1 MGAQTEAAADRHR
14 RYTWGAALA
23 VAVVAFA
30 AYANNLGN
38 GFAMD
43 DRYTVLGNP
52 GIRSLANL
60 PRFFVSSWGQAQ
72 QGFDNAINQGYW
84 RPLSEV
90 ALALDF
96 RLHELR
102 PLGYH
107 LTNNLLHAAASA
119 LTLLLLRRLGLGLF
133 GATIGGLWFAVHTVH
148 TEAVN
153 LITYRTE
160 LLSCLFAIAA
170 VHVGAHERDR
180 RSWRRALATAGLY
193 ALGLMAKETAVTVP
207 VILLW
212 IDLVVRVKGRLPDR
226 SELRDLARVQAP
238 LFLVLLLYFAVRARL
253 VQTTA
258 LPFFAGLPPHLVA
271 ASVMSIY
278 ETYVRLLF
286 LPWPLLHFYDWTV
299 LPPAQSLTEPEVL
312 AGALLFVSAGAGAL
326 WLWWRRRAAPLAI
339 GLGLFLIALLPFLHL
354 VPLPV
359 GAGERFLYLASVG
372 PALCLGFLFERALLR
387 FPRARLAVLCAAA
400 VLLTPLCALTVERNR
415 AWRSDETLLTQA
427 AADYPGSF
435 VVHHTLGRLYLEQ
448 GDPAAAARCFE
459 RAAPILPDLTI
470 NTVMWVRALRESG
483 QGAAAAALLE
493 REVKRRGPLPE
504 LVKLR

>member
-1 MGAQTEAAADRHR
+1 MEAGR
-14 RYTWGAALA
+14 RGLWAALA
-23 VAVVAFA
+23 VAVVAFM

-119 LTLLLLRRLGLGLF
+119 LTFLLLCRLGLGLF

-170 VHVGAHERDR
+170 VYVGAHEQ
-180 RSWRRALATAGLY
+180 RSWRRALAAAGLY
-193 ALGLMAKETAVTVP
+193 ALGLMAKETAVTAP

-212 IDLVVRVKGRLPDR
+212 IDLVRAERRLPR
-226 SELRDLARVQAP
+226 LQDLKDMARIQAP

-258 LPFFAGLPPHLVA
+258 LPFFAGLPAHLTA

-299 LPPAQSLTEPEVL
+299 LPPAQSLTDPDVL
-312 AGALLFVSAGAGAL
+312 GGVLLFVSAAVGAL
-326 WLWWRRRAAPLAI
+326 WLWWRRRAAPLSI
-339 GLGLFLIALLPFLHL
+339 GLGVFLIALVPFLHL

-387 FPRARLAVLCAAA
+387 FSQRRLFLLCAAA
-400 VLLTPLCALTVERNR
+400 VLLTPLLALTVERNR
-415 AWRSDETLLTQA
+415 AWRSDQTLLTQA

-470 NTVMWVRALRESG
+470 NTVMWARALRESG

-493 REVKRRGPLPE
+493 RELRRRGPVPE
-504 LVKLR
+504 LVQELTRLR